1 MTLQIKIQLPYSFNE
16 TGRRNNNEDSIFPE
30 KGTTNEHDKLFI
42 VCDGIG
48 GYEGG
53 EIVSNAVCKSLS
65 SFLSKIDFFDRD
77 IFQQAL
83 NAAYDELDKMCDSGI
98 IGNRAGTTLTLLYL
112 YEKGAFMA
120 HIGDSRIYHLRK
132 DEDKTKI
139 LYQSEDHSF
148 VNDLIKLG
156 MITPEKALT
165 HPKRNL
171 ITKAMQPHQEQRDE
185 AEIYETHDIKKGDY
199 FFLCTDGVLEQLDN
213 ESLCSIFNRD
223 ISLKEK
229 GKMIV
234 EICRNKSKDNFSAYL
249 IAVENVKCEML

>member
-1 MTLQIKIQLPYSFNE
+1 MNMQIKIQKPYSFCE
-16 TGRRNNNEDSIFPE
+16 TGRRNNNEDCIFPE
-30 KGTTNEHDKLFI
+30 KGDANEQDKLFI

-65 SFLSKIDFFDRD
+65 YFLSKVEFFDRN

-83 NAAYDELDKMCDSGI
+83 DATYGELDKMCDSGM

-132 DEDKTKI
+132 YSDKTEI

-148 VNDLIKLG
+148 VNELVKMG
-156 MITPEKALT
+156 VITPQKALT
-165 HPKRNL
+165 HPQRNI

-185 AEIYETHDIKKGDY
+185 AEIHETDDIKKGDY
-199 FFLCTDGVLEQLDN
+199 FLLCTDGVLEQLDDKK
-213 ESLCSIFNRD
+213 LCGIFDLD

-229 GKMIV
+229 G
-234 EICRNKSKDNFSAYL
+234 EIIAETCKNESKDNYSAYL
-249 IAVENVKCEML
+249 IAVDDVKSK